1 MGKVS
6 LMRAAV
12 FHRVGSPLTVET
24 VADPVP
30 DADQVIVQ
38 VAHSGICG
46 SDLHMVESDYSP
58 AGLILGHEFAG
69 TIAALGKDVAGPWK
83 VGDRVTALPLN
94 ACNDCVACDRHLPAL
109 CSHNLFTGTSLLAQ
123 GAYAQFVGARAAMV
137 QRLPAG
143 ISFEEGAMVEPLAVG
158 HHIVSMAQL
167 PGDAAVLILGG
178 GPIGI
183 AVALFALHAG
193 VRHVVVSEPSPER
206 RALAEAVG
214 ATAIDPRSAEDVA
227 SAFARTTGVQRP
239 HVVFECVGVPGM
251 LTQAIALADV
261 RGQVVV
267 AGVVLQEDTILP
279 IAALGK
285 EVTIRY
291 SQAYTER
298 DFEAVIDALAR
309 GAIDARPIH
318 TSTVSLD
325 ELPAAFEALRSRPS
339 ECKVL
344 IRP

>member
-1 MGKVS
+1 
-6 LMRAAV
+6 MRAAV
-12 FHRVGSPLTVET
+12 FRQVGSPLAVET
-24 VADPVP
+24 VPDPVP
-30 DADQVIVQ
+30 GVGQLIIE
-38 VAHSGICG
+38 VAHAGICG
-46 SDLHMVESDYSP
+46 SDLHMAESSYSP

-69 TIAALGKDVAGPWK
+69 TVAALGQDVSGPWK

-94 ACNDCVACDRHLPAL
+94 ACNDCSACDRHLPAL
-109 CSHNLFTGTSLLAQ
+109 CSRNLFTGTSLLAQ
-123 GAYAQFVGARAAMV
+123 GAYAQLVGARAAMV
-137 QRLPAG
+137 QRLPDGVDFA
-143 ISFEEGAMVEPLAVG
+143 EGAMVEPLAVG

-167 PGDAAVLILGG
+167 PRDAAVLVLGG

-193 VRHVVVSEPSPER
+193 ARHVVVSERSPDR
-206 RALAEAVG
+206 RALAQSIG
-214 ATAIDPRSAEDVA
+214 AASVDPQVEDLA
-227 SAFARTTGVQRP
+227 AAFARLTGVERP

-251 LTQAIALADV
+251 LAQAIDLADV
-261 RGQVVV
+261 RGQVIV

-298 DFEAVIDALAR
+298 DFEAVIDALAC

-325 ELPAAFEALRSRPS
+325 ELPAAFEALRSQPK